1 VKDSNF
7 ETVNSR
13 DRDHSAAF
21 NNSIL
26 AVDFDRPP
34 SLRIPLS
41 MHYAIPRSE
50 DGVSGEALAHSGSS
64 EFSRRETDVEACVPL
79 SQETGRRIHVGVRVV
94 HFVLCGR
101 FALDR

>member
-1 VKDSNF
+1 MKDSNF

-26 AVDFDRPP
+26 AIYFDGPP

-41 MHYAIPRSE
+41 MHSAIPRSE
-50 DGVSGEALAHSGSS
+50 DGVSGEMHSHIGWN
-64 EFSRRETDVEACVPL
+64 EFLRKEPNKC
-79 SQETGRRIHVGVRVV
+79 
-94 HFVLCGR
+94 
-101 FALDR
+101 